1 MTNTLTDLLPRPRLL
16 VVDDQAINIQ
26 ILFQAF
32 SGDHQVF
39 IAPNGKQALQMCFS
53 QQPDLVLLDVEMP
66 ELDGY
71 AVCER
76 LKADPA
82 TCDIPVIF
90 VTSHHDEVAEA
101 RGFALGAIDFISK
114 PINTAVVRA
123 RVKTHLTIKRQ
134 ADQLRKLSQ
143 AIQQSQGMVVITDL
157 ESRIEYVNDAFVEV
171 TGYSPAEVLGRN
183 PRMLHS
189 GKTPP
194 ATYVA
199 MWESLTLGKPWR
211 GQFHNKRKDG
221 TEFIEFAIITPMR
234 QPNGWISHYVA
245 AKEDITERKRQGL
258 ELDRHRHH
266 LEDMV
271 TQRTTELVAAREQA
285 DAANKA
291 KSAFLANMSH
301 EIRTPMNAILGFAHL
316 MQRDDA
322 TPTQA
327 ERLGKIAS
335 AGQHLMEIINDILD
349 ISKIESNRLELE
361 STDFHLSAVLDNVA
375 SLIGQSARAKGLT
388 IVVNA
393 DNVPHWLCGD
403 PTRLRQALLN
413 YAGNAIKFTER
424 GTVTLRAH
432 LLSETKDELKGELKG
447 ELLICFEVSDTGIGI
462 TPEAKERLFQ
472 AFAQADASTT
482 RKYGGTGL
490 GLAITRRLAQLMGGE
505 ADAHSEPGQGST
517 FWFTARLQH
526 GKGVMPTEATE
537 PETDAI
543 ALLRHY
549 HAKDRFLV
557 VDDDP
562 FNREIAAE
570 LFEGIGLQV
579 DTADNGEEAV
589 AKAAAHHYA
598 LVLMDVQM
606 PVMDGLQA
614 TRRIRQLPGWADLPI
629 LALTANAFAEDRR
642 NCFEAGMND
651 FVTKP
656 VDPPE
661 LYNTLL
667 KWLHTAGPHLG
678 AVQMTGPAALS

>member
-1 MTNTLTDLLPRPRLL
+1 MTKTLTNLQLRSRLL
-16 VVDDQAINIQ
+16 VVDDQTINIQ

-32 SGDHQVF
+32 SADHQVF
-39 IAPNGKQALQMCFS
+39 IATNGKQALTMCFN

-66 ELDGY
+66 DIDGY
-71 AVCER
+71 EVCAR

-82 TCDIPVIF
+82 TQDIPVIF
-90 VTSHHDEVAEA
+90 VTAHRDEAAEA

-114 PINTAVVRA
+114 PINVAVVRA
-123 RVKTHLTIKRQ
+123 RVKTHLTLKLQ

-143 AIQQSQGMVVITDL
+143 AVQQSQGMVVITDL

-171 TGYSPAEVLGRN
+171 TGYTPAEVMGQN

-189 GKTPP
+189 GQTPP
-194 ATYVA
+194 GTYVA
-199 MWESLTLGKPWR
+199 MWEALTLGKPWR

-221 TEFIEFAIITPMR
+221 TEFIEFAIITPLR

-245 AKEDITERKRQGL
+245 AKEDITERKRQGQ

-271 TQRTTELVAAREQA
+271 AQRTTELIAAREQA

-322 TPTQA
+322 TPAQA

-349 ISKIESNRLELE
+349 ISKIESDRLELE
-361 STDFHLSAVLDNVA
+361 STDFHLSSVLNNVA
-375 SLIGQSARAKGLT
+375 LLIGQSARVKGLH
-388 IVVNA
+388 IEVDA
-393 DNVPHWLCGD
+393 DSVPQWLCGD

-413 YAGNAIKFTER
+413 YAGNAVKFTER
-424 GTVTLRAH
+424 GTVTLCAH
-432 LLSETKDELKGELKG
+432 LMNETDG
-447 ELLICFEVSDTGIGI
+447 ELLICFEVRDTGIGI
-462 TPEAKERLFQ
+462 SPEKKERLFQ

-490 GLAITRRLAQLMGGE
+490 GLAITRRLAGLMGGE
-505 ADAHSEPGQGST
+505 ADASSVPGLGST
-517 FWFTARLQH
+517 FWFTARLQR
-526 GKGVMPTEATE
+526 GKSVMPTEAIE
-537 PETDAI
+537 SKTDAI

-549 HAKDRFLV
+549 HANARFLV

-562 FNREIAAE
+562 FNREIAVE

-614 TRRIRQLPGWADLPI
+614 TRQIRRLPGWADLPI

-642 NCFEAGMND
+642 NCFEAGMSD

-661 LYNTLL
+661 LYATLL
-667 KWLHTAGPHLG
+667 KWLPTASPVRDVDEL
-678 AVQMTGPAALS
+678 VEPSAL

>member
-1 MTNTLTDLLPRPRLL
+1 MTNTLTDPSVRPRLL
-16 VVDDQAINIQ
+16 VVDDQTVNIQ

-32 SGDHQVF
+32 SSDHQVF
-39 IAPNGKQALQMCFS
+39 IATSGKQALNLCFNK
-53 QQPDLVLLDVEMP
+53 QPDLVLLDVEMP
-66 ELDGY
+66 DMDGY
-71 AVCER
+71 AVCEK

-82 TCDIPVIF
+82 TRDIPIIF
-90 VTSHHDEVAEA
+90 VTAHHDEAAEA
-101 RGFALGAIDFISK
+101 HGFALGAVDFISK
-114 PINTAVVRA
+114 PINLAVVRA
-123 RVKTHLTIKRQ
+123 RVKTHLTLKLQ

-157 ESRIEYVNDAFVEV
+157 EARIEYVNDAFVEV
-171 TGYSPAEVLGRN
+171 TGFSSAEVLGKN
-183 PRMLHS
+183 PSMLHS

-194 ATYVA
+194 ATYES
-199 MWESLTLGKPWR
+199 MWEALTLGKSWR

-221 TEFIEFAIITPMR
+221 TEFIEFAIISPLR

-245 AKEDITERKRQGL
+245 AKEDITERKRVGL
-258 ELDRHRHH
+258 ELDRYRHH

-271 TQRTTELVAAREQA
+271 DQRTTELIAAREQA

-316 MQRDDA
+316 MQRDTV
-322 TPTQA
+322 TPAQG

-349 ISKIESNRLELE
+349 ISKIESDRMELE

-375 SLIGQSARAKGLT
+375 TLIGQNARAKGLS
-388 IVVNA
+388 IQV
-393 DNVPHWLCGD
+393 DSDSVPQWLCGD

-413 YAGNAIKFTER
+413 YAGNAVKFTEK
-424 GTVTLRAH
+424 GTVTLRAS
-432 LLSETKDELKGELKG
+432 LLEDSAEG
-447 ELLICFEVSDTGIGI
+447 LLIRFEVQDTGIGI
-462 TPEAKERLFQ
+462 SPDKKARLFQ

-490 GLAITRRLAQLMGGE
+490 GLAITRRLAGLMGGE
-505 ADAHSEPGQGST
+505 ADAESQPGQGST
-517 FWFTARLQH
+517 FWFTSRLQR
-526 GKGVMPTEATE
+526 GRGIMPTEAIE
-537 PETDAI
+537 PETDTI
-543 ALLRHY
+543 AHLRHF
-549 HAKDRFLV
+549 HSTARFLV
-557 VDDDP
+557 VDDDM

-570 LFEGIGLQV
+570 LFEGIGLHV
-579 DTADNGEEAV
+579 DTAENGEEAV
-589 AKAAAHHYA
+589 KKATERHYA

-606 PVMDGLQA
+606 PIMDGLQA
-614 TRRIRQLPGWADLPI
+614 TRHIRNLPGWEHLPI

-642 NCFEAGMND
+642 NCFAAGMND

-661 LYNTLL
+661 LYATLL
-667 KWLHTAGPHLG
+667 KWL
-678 AVQMTGPAALS
+678 PATDPVGKADEFVEPTSVG